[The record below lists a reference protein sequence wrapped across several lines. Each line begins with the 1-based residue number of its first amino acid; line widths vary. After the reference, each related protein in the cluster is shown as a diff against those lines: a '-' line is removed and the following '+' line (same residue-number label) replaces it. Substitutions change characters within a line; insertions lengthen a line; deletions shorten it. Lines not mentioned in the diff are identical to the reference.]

1 MAGPQHLSSKQANWF
16 AKIRKGIEDNTGKTI
31 DEWIVIARACPET
44 SHKQRLKWLKD
55 VHGLGVNRAS
65 TILAAAFETGI
76 GWDNPA
82 ALLDELWKKPELR
95 SIYDAIELYIKS
107 LDDDVVIG
115 PRKTFSGFSRQY
127 QFAAARPVR
136 GQLRLGLALDPD
148 VYKLERA
155 KSSDSWSDRL
165 ASVVVVSAPAD
176 IDDTIK
182 ALIKCAWERS

>member
-1 MAGPQHLSSKQANWF
+1 MAGPQYLSSKQANWF
-16 AKIRKGIEDNTGKTI
+16 AKIRKGIEDDTGKTI
-31 DEWIVIARACPET
+31 DEWILIAQACPKT

-65 TILAAAFETGI
+65 TILGAAFETGL

-95 SIYDAIELYIKS
+95 CIYDAIERYIKS
-107 LDDDVVIG
+107 LDDDVVVG

-136 GQLRLGLALDPD
+136 GQLRLGLALDPV
-148 VYKLERA
+148 VYKLERP

-165 ASVVVVSAPAD
+165 ASVVVVSAPVD

-182 ALIKCAWERS
+182 ELIKCAWERS